1 MPIGIWH
8 SVTNIQKFSLEPRQR
23 MCEQSFHSRKQ
34 RRQKTGHWRPM
45 DMSEPTARKRGRR
58 GSPES
63 WSVDAHVGQR
73 VRMRRTLLGM
83 SQEKLGEAIG
93 LTFQQVQK
101 YERGSNR
108 ISAGTLYRLGQV
120 LDVPV
125 SFFFD
130 TYNDAGP
137 RRSRGG
143 FEEPDDNNSQISRR
157 EARLLRLWRAA
168 PSHVSDE
175 MLSLLSALSPEI
187 KDPPDGSAD
196 GDDGED
202 NPSPLTPPSFDIT
215 TPSATPSSGS
225 GGLSNGEIVIATQ
238 DSDGARKSNRV
249 PRGDGVRV
257 KQAKATDDSG
267 QGKARRR
274 HGAVWDPTDIL
285 RATKPPSRN

>member
-1 MPIGIWH
+1 
-8 SVTNIQKFSLEPRQR
+8 
-23 MCEQSFHSRKQ
+23 
-34 RRQKTGHWRPM
+34 
-45 DMSEPTARKRGRR
+45 MSEPTARKRGRR

-130 TYNDAGP
+130 SYNDPGSS
-137 RRSRGG
+137 RRLRSSGNEA
-143 FEEPDDNNSQISRR
+143 EETGTQISRR

-168 PSHVSDE
+168 PAHVSDE

-187 KDPPDGSAD
+187 KESHESPE
-196 GDDGED
+196 DGED
-202 NPSPLTPPSFDIT
+202 GKSTAAPRDECLPPQIKTPERSSSSPAD
-215 TPSATPSSGS
+215 
-225 GGLSNGEIVIATQ
+225 NGMTAGEA
-238 DSDGARKSNRV
+238 DGAV
-249 PRGDGVRV
+249 LEAEGVRGPSRTVRSDSPRIKTV
-257 KQAKATDDSG
+257 KSTDNSN
-267 QGKARRR
+267 KARRR

-285 RATKPPSRN
+285 RASKPPSRN

>member
-1 MPIGIWH
+1 
-8 SVTNIQKFSLEPRQR
+8 
-23 MCEQSFHSRKQ
+23 
-34 RRQKTGHWRPM
+34 
-45 DMSEPTARKRGRR
+45 MSEPTARKRGRR

-130 TYNDAGP
+130 TYNDPDGS
-137 RRSRGG
+137 RQRRGG
-143 FEEPDDNNSQISRR
+143 FEESDDAGTQISRR

-187 KDPPDGSAD
+187 REPPEGSGEDG
-196 GDDGED
+196 GDDGE
-202 NPSPLTPPSFDIT
+202 PPSFEG
-215 TPSATPSSGS
+215 SPSSG
-225 GGLSNGEIVIATQ
+225 GAGDGWTGAAAGTVIEA
-238 DSDGARKSNRV
+238 DGARASSRAV
-249 PRGDGVRV
+249 RSDGPRV
-257 KQAKATDDSG
+257 KAAADGSG
-267 QGKARRR
+267 NGKGKRRR

-285 RATKPPSRN
+285 RASKPSPRS

>member
-1 MPIGIWH
+1 MESRIL
-8 SVTNIQKFSLEPRQR
+8 K
-23 MCEQSFHSRKQ
+23 SFLLKEDKGRANNLFVLAKSKLRFKAIL
-34 RRQKTGHWRPM
+34 KHWRPLEM
-45 DMSEPTARKRGRR
+45 TGPTARKRGRR

-130 TYNDAGP
+130 CYDNPDQPRAPSSREDASSIND
-137 RRSRGG
+137 
-143 FEEPDDNNSQISRR
+143 SQISRR

-175 MLSLLSALSPEI
+175 LLSLLSSLSPGIREPQDSGNLDASPL
-187 KDPPDGSAD
+187 DPNTPSDNAASKFVNPIESPRSTGNGASTRSASRHARIDTPPRLKPAPAD
-196 GDDGED
+196 G
-202 NPSPLTPPSFDIT
+202 
-215 TPSATPSSGS
+215 A
-225 GGLSNGEIVIATQ
+225 NGK
-238 DSDGARKSNRV
+238 DGAK
-249 PRGDGVRV
+249 P
-257 KQAKATDDSG
+257 
-267 QGKARRR
+267 RRR
-274 HGAVWDPTDIL
+274 HGAVWDPTDIM
-285 RATKPPSRN
+285 RASKPPTRE

>member
-1 MPIGIWH
+1 
-8 SVTNIQKFSLEPRQR
+8 
-23 MCEQSFHSRKQ
+23 
-34 RRQKTGHWRPM
+34 
-45 DMSEPTARKRGRR
+45 MSEPTARKRGRR

-108 ISAGTLYRLGQV
+108 ISAGTLYRLSQV

-130 TYNDAGP
+130 TYNDADSP

-143 FEEPDDNNSQISRR
+143 FEESDDNDSQISRR

-187 KDPPDGSAD
+187 KEPPEGPGEGEDGEADASSRSGSPQPSVNGGSRLAGTEIVAAGPDGESVRKAGRPVRSDAPRVKPVTSAD
-196 GDDGED
+196 AA
-202 NPSPLTPPSFDIT
+202 SQS
-215 TPSATPSSGS
+215 
-225 GGLSNGEIVIATQ
+225 
-238 DSDGARKSNRV
+238 KS
-249 PRGDGVRV
+249 
-257 KQAKATDDSG
+257 
-267 QGKARRR
+267 RRR
-274 HGAVWDPTDIL
+274 HGAVWDPTDIV
-285 RATKPPSRN
+285 RASKPSPRS

>member
-1 MPIGIWH
+1 
-8 SVTNIQKFSLEPRQR
+8 
-23 MCEQSFHSRKQ
+23 
-34 RRQKTGHWRPM
+34 
-45 DMSEPTARKRGRR
+45 MSEPTARKRGRR

-130 TYNDAGP
+130 TYNDPDGS
-137 RRSRGG
+137 RRRRG
-143 FEEPDDNNSQISRR
+143 FEESNDNDTQISRR

-187 KDPPDGSAD
+187 REPAEGPGEDDE
-196 GDDGED
+196 DDGQ
-202 NPSPLTPPSFDIT
+202 PPSFEGAPADDNGQGGGWKGV
-215 TPSATPSSGS
+215 SASAMIEA
-225 GGLSNGEIVIATQ
+225 NGTRAASRAIR
-238 DSDGARKSNRV
+238 SDM
-249 PRGDGVRV
+249 PRV
-257 KQAKATDDSG
+257 KAAGSDDASG
-267 QGKARRR
+267 KDKGKRRR

-285 RATKPPSRN
+285 RASKPSPRD

>member
-1 MPIGIWH
+1 
-8 SVTNIQKFSLEPRQR
+8 
-23 MCEQSFHSRKQ
+23 
-34 RRQKTGHWRPM
+34 
-45 DMSEPTARKRGRR
+45 MSGPTARKRGRR

-130 TYNDAGP
+130 CYDDP
-137 RRSRGG
+137 DGG
-143 FEEPDDNNSQISRR
+143 RQSTNTDDSTTVASSQISRR

-168 PSHVSDE
+168 PTHVSDE
-175 MLSLLSALSPEI
+175 LLSLLSSLSPDMREA
-187 KDPPDGSAD
+187 PDGTEPT
-196 GDDGED
+196 GE
-202 NPSPLTPPSFDIT
+202 
-215 TPSATPSSGS
+215 G
-225 GGLSNGEIVIATQ
+225 
-238 DSDGARKSNRV
+238 GARAEPAAGAAAAKTAV
-249 PRGDGVRV
+249 PADSSARPVVRQSRSDSPRV
-257 KQAKATDDSG
+257 KPLKENIEGAKP
-267 QGKARRR
+267 RRR
-274 HGAVWDPTDIL
+274 HGAVWDPTDIV
-285 RATKPPSRN
+285 RATKSSPREG

>member
-1 MPIGIWH
+1 
-8 SVTNIQKFSLEPRQR
+8 
-23 MCEQSFHSRKQ
+23 
-34 RRQKTGHWRPM
+34 
-45 DMSEPTARKRGRR
+45 MSEPTARKRGRR

-130 TYNDAGP
+130 TYSDADGP

-143 FEEPDDNNSQISRR
+143 FEESEDGDTQISRR

-168 PSHVSDE
+168 PTHVSDE

-187 KDPPDGSAD
+187 KEPPEGPGEGEIGEQDSLPSRDTTKSSGIGDGRLGDGEVAAVVLEAKSSRTVRSDAPRVKSAKS
-196 GDDGED
+196 DDG
-202 NPSPLTPPSFDIT
+202 T
-215 TPSATPSSGS
+215 
-225 GGLSNGEIVIATQ
+225 
-238 DSDGARKSNRV
+238 
-249 PRGDGVRV
+249 
-257 KQAKATDDSG
+257 G

-274 HGAVWDPTDIL
+274 HGAVWDPTDIV
-285 RATKPPSRN
+285 RATKTSPRN

>member
-1 MPIGIWH
+1 M
-8 SVTNIQKFSLEPRQR
+8 
-23 MCEQSFHSRKQ
+23 SR
-34 RRQKTGHWRPM
+34 
-45 DMSEPTARKRGRR
+45 PTARKRGRR

-130 TYNDAGP
+130 CYDDPNGARP
-137 RRSRGG
+137 SLRG
-143 FEEPDDNNSQISRR
+143 DDPAMMADGQISRR

-168 PSHVSDE
+168 PANVTDG
-175 MLSLLSALSPEI
+175 MLSLLSSISPEI
-187 KDPPDGSAD
+187 KDLPDGQ
-196 GDDGED
+196 E
-202 NPSPLTPPSFDIT
+202 
-215 TPSATPSSGS
+215 
-225 GGLSNGEIVIATQ
+225 
-238 DSDGARKSNRV
+238 DGAAAVSLPALV
-249 PRGDGVRV
+249 PETQQDRPATAKPSRTPRTEIRTDARAESRAESRAETQRV
-257 KQAKATDDSG
+257 KAASTESQKP
-267 QGKARRR
+267 RRR
-274 HGAVWDPTDIL
+274 HGAVWDPTDIY
-285 RATKPPSRN
+285 RSGKTGNRS

>member
-1 MPIGIWH
+1 M
-8 SVTNIQKFSLEPRQR
+8 
-23 MCEQSFHSRKQ
+23 SRA
-34 RRQKTGHWRPM
+34 
-45 DMSEPTARKRGRR
+45 TARKRGRR

-130 TYNDAGP
+130 CYDDPNGARP
-137 RRSRGG
+137 SQRG
-143 FEEPDDNNSQISRR
+143 DDPAMMADGQISRR

-168 PSHVSDE
+168 PPNVTDG
-175 MLSLLSALSPEI
+175 MLSLLSSISPEI
-187 KDPPDGSAD
+187 KDGQ
-196 GDDGED
+196 DDG
-202 NPSPLTPPSFDIT
+202 PASAPIAGHQTPPGPESVSDR
-215 TPSATPSSGS
+215 PAAAAKPPRSSRTEARS
-225 GGLSNGEIVIATQ
+225 EARTDAQRTKTAAASETQ
-238 DSDGARKSNRV
+238 K
-249 PRGDGVRV
+249 P
-257 KQAKATDDSG
+257 
-267 QGKARRR
+267 RRR
-274 HGAVWDPTDIL
+274 HGAVWDPTDIY
-285 RATKPPSRN
+285 RSGKTGNRS

>member
-1 MPIGIWH
+1 
-8 SVTNIQKFSLEPRQR
+8 
-23 MCEQSFHSRKQ
+23 
-34 RRQKTGHWRPM
+34 
-45 DMSEPTARKRGRR
+45 MSEATARKRGRR

-130 TYNDAGP
+130 SYDDPSQAQRP
-137 RRSRGG
+137 RGDG
-143 FEEPDDNNSQISRR
+143 EEPAESGTQISRR

-175 MLSLLSALSPEI
+175 LLALLSALSPGIREM
-187 KDPPDGSAD
+187 PEEP
-196 GDDGED
+196 
-202 NPSPLTPPSFDIT
+202 
-215 TPSATPSSGS
+215 
-225 GGLSNGEIVIATQ
+225 
-238 DSDGARKSNRV
+238 DSDGGEMLDGGQTALPSYMDGHGAAKLPPAQPVDAEAVRSSTRQT
-249 PRGDGVRV
+249 RGDSSR
-257 KQAKATDDSG
+257 AKAAKLLEA
-267 QGKARRR
+267 QGDKGKPRRR

-285 RATKPPSRN
+285 RASKPSTRG

>member
-1 MPIGIWH
+1 M
-8 SVTNIQKFSLEPRQR
+8 
-23 MCEQSFHSRKQ
+23 
-34 RRQKTGHWRPM
+34 TG
-45 DMSEPTARKRGRR
+45 PTARKRGRR

-130 TYNDAGP
+130 CYDDPDHARPVSSRDDYSSIND
-137 RRSRGG
+137 
-143 FEEPDDNNSQISRR
+143 SQISRR

-175 MLSLLSALSPEI
+175 LLSLLSSLSPGVRE
-187 KDPPDGSAD
+187 PQDGGEPVTGLIAPTDSAATTTEFPANGARASGSD
-196 GDDGED
+196 APARATLRHARID
-202 NPSPLTPPSFDIT
+202 TPPRLKPT
-215 TPSATPSSGS
+215 TAE
-225 GGLSNGEIVIATQ
+225 GG
-238 DSDGARKSNRV
+238 
-249 PRGDGVRV
+249 GD
-257 KQAKATDDSG
+257 KP
-267 QGKARRR
+267 RRR
-274 HGAVWDPTDIL
+274 HGAVWDPTDIM
-285 RATKPPSRN
+285 RAGKPPTRE